1 MNGHAVVVFVCPG
14 ESPDS
19 VAIDKEMI
27 FERVT
32 TQYYFVLSAAFWPS
46 REEMPAAALHLRR
59 PLKLMYPENYF

>member
-14 ESPDS
+14 ESLDS
-19 VAIDKEMI
+19 AAIDKEMI
-27 FERVT
+27 FEQVT

-59 PLKLMYPENYF
+59 PLGLTYLVSYF